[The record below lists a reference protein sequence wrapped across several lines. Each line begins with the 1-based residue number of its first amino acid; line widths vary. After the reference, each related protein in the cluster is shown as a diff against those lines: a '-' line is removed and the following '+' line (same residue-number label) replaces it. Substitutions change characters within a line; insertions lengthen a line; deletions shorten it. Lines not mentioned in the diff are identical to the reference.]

1 MARSAN
7 NLKAVL
13 TDTANAIKT
22 KKGSNSNI
30 IPRDFADEISSI
42 QTGTDTSDATA
53 TANDILLG
61 KTAYVDNVKISGN
74 IPTKTQ
80 NDLEVSGATV
90 TTPSGYYATSASK
103 SVASGSVS
111 VGNSSFTANPTISV
125 NTSTGVVS
133 ASVSGSTSVSPTVSA
148 GYVSSGTSGTI
159 SVSGS
164 ATQNLN
170 TLSATT
176 YTPGTVDQTIP
187 SGQFLTGTQTI
198 KGDANLIA
206 DNIKKDV
213 SIFGVTGSYEAS
225 GGDTGLTVVQT
236 GDTITFEVVSPAS
249 ESANYVKFSS
259 PNSFTLGVS
268 NSGTLSHNGTVEYST
283 DNSTWNSWDC
293 SSTIASASD
302 GTTHNVYLRGTNNT
316 YFKAQEYSVG
326 SGSYGYNGFIF
337 SGSNISVSGQMEALL
352 DYQTVANG
360 GHPTMSNSYAHEYLF
375 SDCSNLVDASGLILG
390 AETLTTYCY
399 DYMFSGCSSLTT
411 PPELPATTLA
421 SYCYRCMF
429 YDCTSLT
436 TLPKL
441 NATTLAT
448 GCYLSMFSTCSNIK
462 LSTTQTGVYQY
473 EYRIPTTGTGTSD
486 IDSLKY
492 MFTSTGG
499 TFTGTPTI
507 NTTYYTDHEPI

>member
-80 NDLEVSGATV
+80 SDLEVSGATV
-90 TTPSGYYATSASK
+90 TTPSGYYASNTSK

-164 ATQNLN
+164 ATQNLT

-259 PNSFTLGVS
+259 PSSFVTTFEGQ
-268 NSGTLSHNGTVEYST
+268 NDGTLEYST
-283 DNSTWNSWDC
+283 DNSTWNTWDG
-293 SSTIASASD
+293 TGVTAVSD
-302 GTTHNVYLRGTNNT
+302 GNNYNIYVRGTNNT
-316 YFKAQEYSVG
+316 YCKFEDYAYSVWLG
-326 SGSYGYNGFIF
+326 NGFIF
-337 SGSNISVSGQMEALL
+337 SGSNISVSGNIEALL
-352 DYQTVANG
+352 DYQTLANG
-360 GHPTMSNSYAHEYLF
+360 GHPTMGNSGIHGGAFSKLF
-375 SDCSNLVDASGLILG
+375 YNCSNLVDASGLILG
-390 AETLTTYCY
+390 AETLVSDCYSNMFEDCSNLVTPPQIMATTLATYCY
-399 DYMFSGCSSLTT
+399 D
-411 PPELPATTLA
+411 
-421 SYCYRCMF
+421 CMF

-486 IDSLKY
+486 IDSLKN
-492 MFTSTGG
+492 MFGYTGG